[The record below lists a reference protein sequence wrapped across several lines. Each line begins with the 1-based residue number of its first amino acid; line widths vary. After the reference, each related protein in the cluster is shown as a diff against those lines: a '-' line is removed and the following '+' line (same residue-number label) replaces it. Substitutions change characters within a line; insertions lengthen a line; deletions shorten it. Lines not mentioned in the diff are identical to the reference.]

1 MNGVISTR
9 IIVKR
14 LGIVKNTGKFYD
26 TAMDPVQTL
35 REQLVKLLEGR
46 GAHAD
51 FDQAVANFPARL
63 RGVRPQGAPHSAW
76 ELLEHLRIAQWDML
90 EFSRDPKHVSPDWP
104 SGYWPE
110 NAEPPD
116 AHAWEKSVAAFRA
129 DNEAMRKL
137 VASPA
142 SDLFTPFPNGEGQSL
157 LREALQ
163 MADHNAYHI
172 GELVFLRRVLGT
184 WETT

>member
-1 MNGVISTR
+1 MNGVMSTR

-14 LGIVKNTGKFYD
+14 LGIVKSTGKNYD

-35 REQLVKLLEGR
+35 REQLVKFLGGR

-51 FDQAVANFPARL
+51 FDDAVAGLPVSLRDVKPAD
-63 RGVRPQGAPHSAW
+63 APHSAW

-90 EFSRDPKHVSPDWP
+90 EFSRDPNHVSPPWP
-104 SGYWPE
+104 SGYWP
-110 NAEPPD
+110 ASAQPPD
-116 AHAWEKSVAAFRA
+116 ARAWDESVAAFRA
-129 DNEAMRKL
+129 DREAMQHL
-137 VASPA
+137 ISNPA
-142 SDLFTPFPNGEGQSL
+142 SDLFTPFPHGEGQNL

-172 GELVFLRRVLGT
+172 GELVLLRRLLGA
-184 WETT
+184 WETH

>member
-1 MNGVISTR
+1 
-9 IIVKR
+9 
-14 LGIVKNTGKFYD
+14 
-26 TAMDPVQTL
+26 
-35 REQLVKLLEGR
+35 
-46 GAHAD
+46 
-51 FDQAVANFPARL
+51 
-63 RGVRPQGAPHSAW
+63 
-76 ELLEHLRIAQWDML
+76 ML
-90 EFSRDPKHVSPDWP
+90 EFSRSSKHVSPDWP

-110 NAEPPD
+110 SPEPPD
-116 AHAWEKSVAAFRA
+116 ASAWEKSVAAFRA

-184 WETT
+184 WEAT

>member
-1 MNGVISTR
+1 
-9 IIVKR
+9 
-14 LGIVKNTGKFYD
+14 
-26 TAMDPVQTL
+26 MDPVQTL
-35 REQLVKLLEGR
+35 RDQLVKILEGR

-51 FDQAVANFPARL
+51 FDQAVANFPAAL
-63 RGVRPQGAPHSAW
+63 RGVRPHGAPHSAW

-90 EFSRDPKHVSPDWP
+90 EFSRNPQHVSPDWP

-110 NAEPPD
+110 KPEPPD
-116 AHAWEKSVAAFRA
+116 AHAWEKTIAAFRV

-137 VASPA
+137 VASTA
-142 SDLFTPFPNGEGQSL
+142 SDLFTPFSHGEGQSL

-184 WETT
+184 WES